1 MDHGIDMLAAWRAA
15 QHVNPRAHRD
25 VGPTAVVAAWVSVTP
40 WVLWGDGGFPIFG
53 GGFLYDTYP
62 MFHTGTTFST
72 VSWCGYTLRLT
83 AVSHRSERAV
93 TVP

>member
-40 WVLWGDGGFPIFG
+40 WVLWGDGEFFWG
-53 GGFLYDTYP
+53 GG
-62 MFHTGTTFST
+62 S
-72 VSWCGYTLRLT
+72 YTIRIPYFIQARPFQL
-83 AVSHRSERAV
+83 
-93 TVP
+93 

>member
-40 WVLWGDGGFPIFG
+40 WVLWGDGGFPIYVLGRDVRYAIRSVLSNCVLRQPFVYYAIQ
-53 GGFLYDTYP
+53 FDRVCVLRIAYP
-62 MFHTGTTFST
+62 
-72 VSWCGYTLRLT
+72 L
-83 AVSHRSERAV
+83 
-93 TVP
+93 